1 MELYHYC
8 PVPLE
13 NGSVI
18 TPGNWG
24 RIIRQYPMP
33 DNCNAIVVRELLL
46 ENIRLHLYPSY
57 PSRLDCAYVCIGEES
72 AKEFKSRRKLHFCYH
87 VDLVSPSMP
96 SFQGSW
102 KHFEMPP
109 ESLEDWHR
117 AAEKYWST
125 NWATESP
132 NTLELLT
139 MSSIRILGKV
149 SL

>member
-33 DNCNAIVVRELLL
+33 DNCNAIVVKELLL
-46 ENIRLHLYPSY
+46 ENIRLRLYPSY

-72 AKEFKSRRKLHFCYH
+72 AKEFKSRRELHFCYH
-87 VDLVSPSMP
+87 LKCHLDPLRIGTVL
-96 SFQGSW
+96 QKNTGLQTGSL
-102 KHFEMPP
+102 
-109 ESLEDWHR
+109 SLPTR
-117 AAEKYWST
+117 LSY
-125 NWATESP
+125 
-132 NTLELLT
+132 
-139 MSSIRILGKV
+139 
-149 SL
+149 

>member
-33 DNCNAIVVRELLL
+33 DNCNAIVVKELLL
-46 ENIRLHLYPSY
+46 ENIRLRLYPSY

-72 AKEFKSRRKLHFCYH
+72 AKEFKSRRELHFCYH

-96 SFQGSW
+96 SFQGS
-102 KHFEMPP
+102 
-109 ESLEDWHR
+109 
-117 AAEKYWST
+117 
-125 NWATESP
+125 
-132 NTLELLT
+132 
-139 MSSIRILGKV
+139 
-149 SL
+149 